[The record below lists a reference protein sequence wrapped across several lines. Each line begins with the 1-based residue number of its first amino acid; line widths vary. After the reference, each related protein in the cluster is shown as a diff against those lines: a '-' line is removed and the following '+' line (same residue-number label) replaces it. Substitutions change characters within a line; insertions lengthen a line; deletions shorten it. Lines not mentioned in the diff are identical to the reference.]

1 MRNAALSVCLLLT
14 FAAAV
19 AAQTPRELE
28 AEPVVKLQ
36 AGETEVA
43 GQCLTEQELDLIA
56 RLDALRRPTLGVE
69 GDGEGDDPAPF
80 DPHYF
85 VGSWEVEGVL
95 PDSPLAESSEFVGDR
110 DGTARGGM
118 RLREHHRGGH
128 PRRRRDRRV
137 HPGVRPA
144 HEVPGAARGGQP
156 RVRAP
161 QGRPRRRRSRRDT
174 SPTTGRRRRSRVG
187 GAGSG
192 SPAARSCCRRFT
204 TTSAC
209 ACPSTAGRS
218 STSARC
224 AGGAWTTSRNPAP
237 PFARIDAL
245 TRRQFFA
252 CALGA
257 HRRCG

>member
-36 AGETEVA
+36 AGETEVT

-95 PDSPLAESSEFVGDR
+95 PDSPLAESSEFVGTETVRHVEGCAYASTIKAATLDGDVTVESILVYDR
-110 DGTARGGM
+110 RMKYLVRLEEDSRGFELLKVGRVGGDPGGYFSHHWEAAPITRRGSRVRLAGRTFMLSPFHYDVRMRMSVDGGPFVNFGT
-118 RLREHHRGGH
+118 L
-128 PRRRRDRRV
+128 RRRRLDDE
-137 HPGVRPA
+137 P
-144 HEVPGAARGGQP
+144 
-156 RVRAP
+156 
-161 QGRPRRRRSRRDT
+161 
-174 SPTTGRRRRSRVG
+174 
-187 GAGSG
+187 
-192 SPAARSCCRRFT
+192 
-204 TTSAC
+204 
-209 ACPSTAGRS
+209 
-218 STSARC
+218 
-224 AGGAWTTSRNPAP
+224 
-237 PFARIDAL
+237 
-245 TRRQFFA
+245 
-252 CALGA
+252 
-257 HRRCG
+257 

>member
-95 PDSPLAESSEFVGDR
+95 PDSPLAESSEFVGTETVR
-110 DGTARGGM
+110 HVEGCAYASTIEAATLDGDVTVESI
-118 RLREHHRGGH
+118 LVY
-128 PRRRRDRRV
+128 DRRMKYL
-137 HPGVRPA
+137 VRL
-144 HEVPGAARGGQP
+144 EEDSRGFELLKVG
-156 RVRAP
+156 
-161 QGRPRRRRSRRDT
+161 
-174 SPTTGRRRRSRVG
+174 RVG
-187 GAGSG
+187 GDPGGYFSHHWEAAPITRRGS
-192 SPAARSCCRRFT
+192 RVRL
-204 TTSAC
+204 
-209 ACPSTAGRS
+209 AGRTFMLS
-218 STSARC
+218 PFHYDVRMRMSVD
-224 AGGAWTTSRNPAP
+224 GG
-237 PFARIDAL
+237 PFVNFGTLRL
-245 TRRQFFA
+245 RR
-252 CALGA
+252 LDDEP
-257 HRRCG
+257 